1 MTVIDKHLFVQAIG
15 KFLLGV
21 VIIGLLLFLSAGSL
35 QYWQGW
41 LLMGVLFVPMFCAGL
56 VMMAK
61 NPELLRKRLNA
72 KEEEQE
78 QKTVVKL
85 SGLLFVA
92 AFVVAGL
99 NWRFGWCVLP
109 DWAVWTSAV
118 LFLVCYLLYAEVL
131 RENTYLS
138 RTIEVQED
146 QQVIDTGLYGIVRHP
161 MYMATTVLFL
171 SMPLVLASPI
181 SFLIML
187 LYLPLIARRIKNE
200 EKVLEDGLKGY
211 KEYKQRVKYRVLP
224 FIW

>member
-1 MTVIDKHLFVQAIG
+1 MDKDGLFLQALG

-21 VIIGLLLFLSAGSL
+21 IVIGLLLFLPAGSF
-35 QYWQGW
+35 QYWQAC
-41 LLMGVLFVPMFCAGL
+41 LLMGILLVPMFCAGL
-56 VMMAK
+56 FMMAK

-72 KEEEQE
+72 KEEEKE

-92 AFVVAGL
+92 AFVVAGF
-99 NWRFGWCVLP
+99 NWRLGWCVLP
-109 DWAVWTSAV
+109 DWAVWVSAG
-118 LFLVCYLLYAEVL
+118 LFLICYLLYAEVL

-138 RTIEVQED
+138 RTIEVQEN
-146 QQVIDTGLYGIVRHP
+146 QKVIDTGLYGVVRHP

-171 SMPLVLASPI
+171 AMPLVLASPL

-187 LYLPLIARRIKNE
+187 LYIPLIAKRIKNE
-200 EKVLEDGLKGY
+200 EMVLEEGLEGY
-211 KEYKQRVKYRVLP
+211 KDYKQKVKYKVIP